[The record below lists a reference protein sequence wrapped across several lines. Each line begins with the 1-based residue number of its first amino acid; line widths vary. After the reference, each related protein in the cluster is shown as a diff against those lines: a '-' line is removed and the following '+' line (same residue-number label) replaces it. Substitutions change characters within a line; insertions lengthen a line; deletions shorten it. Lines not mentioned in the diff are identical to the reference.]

1 MAKDLGL
8 GLENEKEVSPESIEA
23 KPPKEEFENLDLRK
37 N

>member
-8 GLENEKEVSPESIEA
+8 GIENEKEFSPETSEL
-23 KPPKEEFENLDLRK
+23 KPQKEEFENLDLKK